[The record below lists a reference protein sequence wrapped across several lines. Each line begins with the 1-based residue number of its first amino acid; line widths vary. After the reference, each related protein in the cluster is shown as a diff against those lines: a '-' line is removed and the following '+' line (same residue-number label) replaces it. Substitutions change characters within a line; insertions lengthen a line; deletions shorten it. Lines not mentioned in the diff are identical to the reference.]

1 MKLWKKAAAAVLA
14 AVMSLTLLTGCSGSG
29 GGASV
34 TYTRDTEKKKLA
46 TQWTQKYVKEL
57 AESYGKTDYTLTV
70 DETAVSASEAAMPY
84 FLQQEDYRSK
94 HPANMGD
101 WTEAEKSEYSQ
112 LLSSELNSAIKK
124 LTNKNK
130 KGLPAGF
137 KVPVNEFSDKSIKAA
152 LDARKDNFIKLLG
165 QVGVGAQDV
174 KTLGVVATVRD
185 GVVYMEITFAT

>member
-14 AVMSLTLLTGCSGSG
+14 AVMSLTLLTGCSGG
-29 GGASV
+29 GTGAA
-34 TYTRDTEKKKLA
+34 YTRDTEKEKLA

-152 LDARKDNFIKLLG
+152 LDARKDNFIKMLG

>member
-1 MKLWKKAAAAVLA
+1 MKLWKKAAAAVMA
-14 AVMSLTLLTGCSGSG
+14 AVMALTLLTGSG

-34 TYTRDTEKKKLA
+34 TYTRDTEKEKLA

>member
-34 TYTRDTEKKKLA
+34 TYTRDTEKEKLA

-57 AESYGKTDYTLTV
+57 AESYGKIDYTLTV

-137 KVPVNEFSDKSIKAA
+137 KVPVNEFSDKSIKVA

>member
-34 TYTRDTEKKKLA
+34 TYTRDTEKEKLA

-137 KVPVNEFSDKSIKAA
+137 KVPVNEFSDKSIKVA

>member
-34 TYTRDTEKKKLA
+34 TYTRDTEKEKLA

-137 KVPVNEFSDKSIKAA
+137 KVLVNEFSDKSIKAA